1 MNQTQPSEADQI
13 LLGDLR
19 AQLCRQR
26 YKEAVQLFPSP
37 SSTDTNKAGSPGQK

>member
-19 AQLCRQR
+19 AQFCRQR
-26 YKEAVQLFPSP
+26 YKEAVQLSPRP
-37 SSTDTNKAGSPGQK
+37 SSTDTKQAVGAGQK